1 MAAPLPNLDRYL
13 AALWPDTY
21 RCLGR
26 RLLPLRIG
34 HILLLRRI
42 GSPFGQPGDRIP
54 DAVDIALAV
63 QICSRPV
70 AEGVKLVRSGSV
82 RLGLVSLWLSW
93 RAHRSRLEAV
103 TQLAAYLQAG
113 MTGPR
118 FWKRESGAT
127 APSTPF
133 WMAVLVTLRR
143 DLGMTK
149 AESLEAVAA
158 SALWECAAIW
168 ESVGAVNFMSDAE
181 FEAMAMAEEPT
192 AEPVRN

>member
-42 GSPFGQPGDRIP
+42 GSPFGQPGGRIP
-54 DAVDIALAV
+54 DAVDTAIAV
-63 QICSRPV
+63 EICSRPV
-70 AEGVKLVRSGSV
+70 AEGERLVRSGSI
-82 RLGLVSLWLSW
+82 RLGIVSWWLSW

-103 TQLAAYLQAG
+103 TQLTAYLQAG

-118 FWKRESGAT
+118 FWNRESGAM

-133 WMAVLVTLRR
+133 WIAVLVTLRR
-143 DLGMTK
+143 DLGMT
-149 AESLEAVAA
+149 AEAAIEAVAA

-168 ESVGAVNFMSDAE
+168 ESTGAISFMSDAE
-181 FEAMAMAEEPT
+181 FEAMAMAEQP
-192 AEPVRN
+192 AESVRN